1 MMDPFDSLLRERIT
15 RLLVAVPVGPV
26 PQPSRPPRAGRRMV
40 SRRLVLAFRLGLLL
54 LTSLAVSLPTQSRPT
69 FEAQL
74 RALGVPEGVEI
85 VAGSGGPDGVRAVVY
100 RDTDGQ
106 VHCAGRCQ
114 GIELMDP
121 SGTVLWSG
129 PSLPTPTPSP

>member
-40 SRRLVLAFRLGLLL
+40 SRRLVLAFGLGLLL
-54 LTSLAVSLPTQSRPT
+54 LTSLAVSLPTQSQPT
-69 FEAQL
+69 WEARL
-74 RALGVPEGVEI
+74 RALGVPEGVEM
-85 VAGSGGPDGVRAVVY
+85 VASRGGPGGLGIVY
-100 RDTDGQ
+100 RDADGQ
-106 VHCAGRCQ
+106 VHCAGRCA
-114 GIELMDP
+114 GIQLMDA

-129 PSLPTPTPSP
+129 PSLPPPTPGP